1 MRAIELFFREFG
13 GLRYFWVTVDSFGF
27 LMISEKIFCKR
38 GVNKTSFGII
48 GGWFGWEVLKRGLS

>member
-27 LMISEKIFCKR
+27 LMISEKIFCKG

-48 GGWFGWEVLKRGLS
+48 GGWFGWEV